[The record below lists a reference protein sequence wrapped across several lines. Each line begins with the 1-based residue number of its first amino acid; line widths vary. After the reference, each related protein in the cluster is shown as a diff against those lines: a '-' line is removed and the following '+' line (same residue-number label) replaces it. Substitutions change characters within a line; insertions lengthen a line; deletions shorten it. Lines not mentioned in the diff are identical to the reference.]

1 MKILD
6 PDFDLTD
13 MLRTGI
19 ERIENRKV
27 KKNGITNNK
36 KNNSKN

>member
-27 KKNGITNNK
+27 KKME
-36 KNNSKN
+36 